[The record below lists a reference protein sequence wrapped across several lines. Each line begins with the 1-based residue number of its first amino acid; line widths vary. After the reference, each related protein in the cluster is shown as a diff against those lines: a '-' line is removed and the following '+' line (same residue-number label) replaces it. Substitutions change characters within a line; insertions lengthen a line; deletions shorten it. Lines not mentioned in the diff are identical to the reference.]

1 MTVVAET
8 RQQNRGSE
16 PAPIPA
22 PRSSQ
27 DRACGRA
34 VWTRLV
40 QPPAGGGKTPRPP
53 PARGRRTPARRSRS
67 RVPGAPGRPLPPS
80 RETLH
85 RATLSAP
92 RGPAP
97 RSEPPGALR
106 GAAPPPPPARRPLTP
121 AKPRLPH
128 GALPRMS
135 VPAVSAPR
143 AQGPGHRA
151 GASPLAGR
159 PLPLAFPTR
168 TRPPSPPHYI
178 ASGRGRDVASRR
190 PTSPAQPI
198 PGASR
203 LKGRN
208 RGGGARV
215 GSGGARV
222 GSASVARPRQCR
234 AAPLG
239 RSLCLPRAVFLGRRG
254 LGASPLPDP
263 GGRCP
268 APRTPSRESFSE
280 VCGPP
285 GLGRGS
291 CPTQRRHRAS
301 RGVST
306 VSSPREGFVFPCPRA
321 AAAWVG

>member
-106 GAAPPPPPARRPLTP
+106 GAAPPPPPRPQAPYPSEAAAAPRRPPAHVRPGCLSAAGSGARTPRRRLAARRPP
-121 AKPRLPH
+121 A
-128 GALPRMS
+128 
-135 VPAVSAPR
+135 
-143 AQGPGHRA
+143 
-151 GASPLAGR
+151 
-159 PLPLAFPTR
+159 
-168 TRPPSPPHYI
+168 
-178 ASGRGRDVASRR
+178 
-190 PTSPAQPI
+190 PTSVSHSHSAAVA
-198 PGASR
+198 AS
-203 LKGRN
+203 LY
-208 RGGGARV
+208 
-215 GSGGARV
+215 
-222 GSASVARPRQCR
+222 
-234 AAPLG
+234 
-239 RSLCLPRAVFLGRRG
+239 
-254 LGASPLPDP
+254 
-263 GGRCP
+263 
-268 APRTPSRESFSE
+268 SE
-280 VCGPP
+280 WAGP
-285 GLGRGS
+285 
-291 CPTQRRHRAS
+291 
-301 RGVST
+301 
-306 VSSPREGFVFPCPRA
+306 
-321 AAAWVG
+321 